1 MRIFINAMLAFA
13 VLGLMAGLAP
23 MAEQQLAAHLR
34 HVHSDQAV
42 AEAAQ
47 HISLRPSILQ

>member
-13 VLGLMAGLAP
+13 LIGLLAGLAP
-23 MAEQQLAAHLR
+23 VAQKQLAGYLR
-34 HVHSDQAV
+34 QKHSDQAV

-47 HISLRPSILQ
+47 HIALRPSILQ